1 LGLLYSFFAGCFGG
15 LMALFMKRSQE
26 KHGSSS
32 NFLYIQYAI
41 SFLIALIISYFNGES
56 FLFTPSFT
64 IAACVIGSFLGLLMI
79 TTAKAIET
87 GPSSII
93 FAVLYSSSV
102 VPPLFLFVFFGPSFG
117 FNYSGWNVF
126 GSSLVVVGLLWA
138 SWSSYSDESRIKKTK
153 KASWIFWV
161 IISFIFQFS
170 FLFGMQWRA
179 LHIYNNDRNSS
190 LMLSIS
196 TNEAASGI
204 FLPLVTISAA
214 FICLIAAFI
223 KKSQK
228 KFNQE
233 LSCGIYGGLFNGIS
247 LFFLMLA
254 AEIANSFEKLIIL
267 QVAAIVSI
275 ITCNIWGFRIYKE
288 KVNVYANI
296 VCILGVLLSQIGEIL
311 NQYF

>member
-1 LGLLYSFFAGCFGG
+1 
-15 LMALFMKRSQE
+15 
-26 KHGSSS
+26 
-32 NFLYIQYAI
+32 
-41 SFLIALIISYFNGES
+41 
-56 FLFTPSFT
+56 
-64 IAACVIGSFLGLLMI
+64 
-79 TTAKAIET
+79 
-87 GPSSII
+87 
-93 FAVLYSSSV
+93 
-102 VPPLFLFVFFGPSFG
+102 LFVFFGPSFG